1 MYKGEILVG
10 SYFLTRQVHT
20 PSIDKNWIRR
30 DTLEVFVNTQKQ
42 LYEYFSGSRED
53 FTINYKLEGN
63 NSQLKVW
70 SALTEIRYGRTSN
83 YKQIA
88 HNIKEPKAIRKVA
101 NTIGHNPLIIIVP
114 CHRVI
119 GSDGSLKGYSA
130 GLGLKQVL
138 LSMEKAKTA
147 CTSEF

>member
-1 MYKGEILVG
+1 MAIVKLFLPKVGEGIMEATIIKWLKQEG
-10 SYFLTRQVHT
+10 D
-20 PSIDKNWIRR
+20 SIKEEESIV
-30 DTLEVFVNTQKQ
+30 EVTT
-42 LYEYFSGSRED
+42 D
-53 FTINYKLEGN
+53 KLEGN

>member
-88 HNIKEPKAIRKVA
+88 HNIKEPKAIRRVA
-101 NTIGHNPLIIIVP
+101 NTSRTLFFMQRFHWIFIYLA
-114 CHRVI
+114 
-119 GSDGSLKGYSA
+119 LKGT
-130 GLGLKQVL
+130 L
-138 LSMEKAKTA
+138 
-147 CTSEF
+147 TSSYYKL